1 MRAGMPDDIELGR
14 DQYRVISPIKIG
26 LFPKILAWVYCLG
39 GLVFLAWLYLGHLP
53 LFFHIIGTRQFWFTI
68 GLGLVLTFIGTRRRR
83 H

>member
-14 DQYRVISPIKIG
+14 DQYRVISPVKIG
-26 LFPKILAWVYCLG
+26 LFPKV
-39 GLVFLAWLYLGHLP
+39 LAWLIGLGGYALLASFLVFDGQHFLG
-53 LFFHIIGTRQFWFTI
+53 LIGTRQFWFTI